1 MQPQIFHE
9 TLRSEKIYG
18 SSGRG
23 GDARLLRSG
32 SDSPGDLGGEHE
44 DGDKELGL
52 AKFAE
57 FVCRASR
64 EQVGH

>member
-23 GDARLLRSG
+23 DARLLRSG
-32 SDSPGDLGGEHE
+32 SDSPGDFSAEHE

-64 EQVGH
+64 EQVLL